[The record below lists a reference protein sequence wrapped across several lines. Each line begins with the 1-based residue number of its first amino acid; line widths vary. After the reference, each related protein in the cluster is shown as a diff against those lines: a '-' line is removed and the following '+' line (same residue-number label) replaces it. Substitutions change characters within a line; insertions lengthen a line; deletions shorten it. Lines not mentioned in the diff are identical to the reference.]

1 MGRYYDNNA
10 CILCCLAVAS
20 IKSPVC
26 PLVSFSSLQLF
37 LFGRVGFVPH
47 LPTTPLQSY
56 TPAALQVRDR
66 CEKRKPEEQFILR
79 QLALTM
85 ICFQPSLRPKSGGR
99 RRCQKWIPANIK
111 IKMSCKQTAT
121 VPSGLWTQP
130 NIILKSSPNETK
142 ASVNNT
148 LPHGRLQRRV
158 HDLRDASCLFQARQ
172 LKLLHRVSCRQQPF
186 L

>member
-1 MGRYYDNNA
+1 MRAAQRRPTTASYSEPSHPGLRVRVCARFSPPAMGRYYDNNA

-20 IKSPVC
+20 IKSQCVLLSPF
-26 PLVSFSSLQLF
+26 LRSSFFCS
-37 LFGRVGFVPH
+37 VEWDFVPH

-121 VPSGLWTQP
+121 VPSGL
-130 NIILKSSPNETK
+130 
-142 ASVNNT
+142 
-148 LPHGRLQRRV
+148 
-158 HDLRDASCLFQARQ
+158 
-172 LKLLHRVSCRQQPF
+172 
-186 L
+186 